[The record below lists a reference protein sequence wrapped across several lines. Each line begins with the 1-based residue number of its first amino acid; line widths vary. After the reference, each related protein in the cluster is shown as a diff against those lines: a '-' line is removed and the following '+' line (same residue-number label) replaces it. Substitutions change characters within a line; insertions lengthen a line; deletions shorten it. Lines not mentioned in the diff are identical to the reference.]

1 MDHLSKPLIGVGL
14 GIALTVL
21 SGCSYKTTSVY
32 ERSKAPP
39 PGVASPSGQPR
50 DAASAESSSVQA
62 QSEGAAT
69 EGGTSRSRPVGELLA
84 KAELE
89 RSGGQLPQA
98 EATLERAMRIAPK
111 DPLLWQRLAE
121 IRLEQGDAQQAEALA
136 RKSNALVTLD
146 TSLMHRNWQII
157 AQARRMRGDEEGAQ
171 DAERRAR
178 NLGLP

>member
-1 MDHLSKPLIGVGL
+1 MRSLIRPGL
-14 GIALTVL
+14 CLALMAL

-32 ERSKAPP
+32 ETSTAPP
-39 PGVASPSGQPR
+39 GAVSQPGQA
-50 DAASAESSSVQA
+50 AESSPVEEAS
-62 QSEGAAT
+62 
-69 EGGTSRSRPVGELLA
+69 GGETSRSRPVGELLA

-89 RSGGQLPQA
+89 HSAGQLSQA
-98 EATLERAMRIAPK
+98 EATLERAMRIAPR

-121 IRLEQGDAQQAEALA
+121 IRLEQGDAQQAETLA

-171 DAERRAR
+171 EAQRRAR
-178 NLGLP
+178 HLDAQ